1 MKPLLTVLALA
12 LAAPLPPLAA
22 TPPSAADPARPDL
35 VDRQALAAKVDAYL
49 EPLLKRDLISGSVL
63 LARGGEVLVAKG
75 FGPANREWDAAN
87 GVDTKF
93 RLGSLSKQ
101 FTAAGI
107 LLLEQRGLLRL
118 EDPLAKYLPEFPRAD
133 RITLHQ
139 LLSHTSGLANFN
151 QLPDYWE
158 KNLHHLTLRQVIDW
172 FKDQPP
178 RGQPGESWN
187 YSNAGF
193 TLLAAVIEKVSGR
206 DFAAFLRDELFRP
219 LGMTATGV
227 DEHED
232 ILGRRADGYVRDEN
246 GVKRVSYRDMAFMN
260 GAGSIYSTVGDL
272 FRWDR
277 ALRSDKPLNRA
288 SLERLFAPV
297 KENYACGWFVDR
309 RFGRRLI
316 SHSGDITGF
325 RCDMQR
331 FVDDDVTVILLL
343 NFESTF
349 TAAVARDLGAIALGE
364 PYKPAL
370 LPEGIPVPAA
380 TLTELAGT
388 YGLDARN
395 ALVLTA
401 KDGRLL
407 AAAPGM
413 PEAVAVPQSETVFF
427 ILEWNGMLRIL
438 RGPDGGVTG
447 LRLTQG
453 ARTIPAKRRP

>member
-22 TPPSAADPARPDL
+22 TPPAAAALARPH
-35 VDRQALAAKVDAYL
+35 LAAQVDAYL

-101 FTAAGI
+101 FTAAAI
-107 LLLEQRGLLRL
+107 LLLEQRGQLRL
-118 EDPLAKYLPEFPRAD
+118 EDPLAKYLPGFPRAD

-158 KNLHHLTLRQVIDW
+158 KNLHHLALREVIDW

-178 RGQPGESWN
+178 RAQPGESWN

-193 TLLAAVIEKVSGR
+193 TLLAAVIEKASGR

-227 DEHED
+227 DEHEE

-277 ALRSDKPLNRA
+277 ALRTQKPLNGT
-288 SLERLFAPV
+288 SLERLFTPV
-297 KENYACGWFVDR
+297 KEHYACGWFVDQ

-331 FVDDDVTVILLL
+331 FVGDDVTVILLL

-349 TAAVARDLGAIALGE
+349 TAAVARDLGAMALGE
-364 PYKPAL
+364 PYQPAL
-370 LPEGIPVPAA
+370 IPEGVPVPPG
-380 TLTELAGT
+380 TLEAVVGS

-395 ALVLTA
+395 TLALTV

-407 AAAPGM
+407 ASAPGL
-413 PEAVAVPQSETVFF
+413 PEAAAVPQSGTVFF
-427 ILEWNGMLRIL
+427 IQEWNGMLRVL
-438 RGPDGGVTG
+438 RGPEGGVTG

-453 ARTIPAKRRP
+453 ARTIPAKRLP